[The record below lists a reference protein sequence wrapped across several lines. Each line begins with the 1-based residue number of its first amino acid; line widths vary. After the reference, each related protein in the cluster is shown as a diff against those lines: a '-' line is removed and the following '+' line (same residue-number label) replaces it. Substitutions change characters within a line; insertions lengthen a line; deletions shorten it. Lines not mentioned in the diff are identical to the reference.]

1 MEPSWS
7 ITAAFLFSAIRK
19 SKTHSNISLL
29 LKPRK
34 DSQSFIQGAGFA
46 FAASSHHAG
55 IGFAFTRRLSMHWIG
70 GM

>member
-1 MEPSWS
+1 M
-7 ITAAFLFSAIRK
+7 AFLFSAIRK

-46 FAASSHHAG
+46 FAALGLPSR
-55 IGFAFTRRLSMHWIG
+55 IMQV
-70 GM
+70 